1 MSIENSKIIDLLS
14 PDETSAFIN
23 VVSKYKLS
31 NSVYP
36 TKESFLA
43 MLHKIYS
50 ACHNTTNAD
59 FDIVRQVIVR
69 CLGSDAWTQI
79 YQVFCVETEHD
90 IDEVKVPKCAPEN
103 TDVIVKTEVPL
114 AVDRAKHDVKA
125 NVPLAVDSVKHET
138 QNPMTLATK
147 GEYNPYE
154 HYIVPKCMLIKLLM
168 CATHSELTA
177 DQFKFVHSLNSKQV
191 FDYFRVQFGG
201 DF

>member
-1 MSIENSKIIDLLS
+1 MSIENSKIIELLS
-14 PDETSAFIN
+14 PDENSAFID

-50 ACHNTTNAD
+50 VCHNTTNAD
-59 FDIVRQVIVR
+59 FDIVRKVIVR

-114 AVDRAKHDVKA
+114 ALDG
-125 NVPLAVDSVKHET
+125 VKHET

>member
-14 PDETSAFIN
+14 SDETSEFIN

-50 ACHNTTNAD
+50 VCGNTTNAD
-59 FDIVRQVIVR
+59 FEIVRKVIVR
-69 CLGSDAWTQI
+69 CLGSDAWIQI
-79 YQVFCVETEHD
+79 HRVFW
-90 IDEVKVPKCAPEN
+90 DEAANDSDVLKVPMCAPEN

-114 AVDRAKHDVKA
+114 ALDGVR
-125 NVPLAVDSVKHET
+125 HET
-138 QNPMTLATK
+138 QKPMTLDTK
-147 GEYNPYE
+147 GEYNPDD